1 MAFGDEIGGFRFVKP
16 RNLARDD
23 LLDDVMQEVVS
34 TSKLDDSFT
43 RSLTGIFKATTQLEI
58 VKISNLLDRTLQ
70 IEGLKEEDA
79 PAKWKDLRKN
89 VETLFIENRDFGK
102 SLQRLLQD
110 AKTLQNIGSGFLKK
124 IRSQL
129 FVPLK
134 SYASSIKGLSTEQ
147 KKELEADLKLIDLN
161 LSSTG
166 LEALTRQSSQRDN
179 DWLRK

>member
-16 RNLARDD
+16 KNLARDD
-23 LLDDVMQEVVS
+23 LLDDALGDVMQP
-34 TSKLDDSFT
+34 SKLDDNLT
-43 RSLTGIFKATTQLEI
+43 RSLTRIFKATTQLEL
-58 VKISNLLDRTLQ
+58 VKISNLLDKTLQ

-79 PAKWKDLRKN
+79 PAKWKDLRKSL
-89 VETLFIENRDFGK
+89 ETLFIENRDFGK

-129 FVPLK
+129 FTPLK
-134 SYASSIKGLSTEQ
+134 TYISSIKGLSVEQ
-147 KKELEADLKLIDLN
+147 KKELEDDLKLLDLN

-166 LEALTRQSSQRDN
+166 LEASTRQSSQRDS
-179 DWLRK
+179 DWIRK